1 MWTSTQYRNVV
12 RGSAWYDLIVTAA
25 FATPWSFALVHGMLS
40 ALDLPGELPAFQP
53 VHMLMAN
60 LLGSVVCVWAVLRI
74 RDPQALY
81 GRYDAVARFLFAAWQ
96 GYALLHGA
104 SSILIVFLVFELAW
118 GIAQVLPVRASSLAS
133 QLPQWF
139 WVCQEFV
146 TTIQTCGSEPA
157 RDDGISGD
165 INVEYQTAIACRQA
179 PTVVSGPRMRYC
191 ASRRMT

>member
-1 MWTSTQYRNVV
+1 MMWTSTQYRNVV
-12 RGSAWYDLIVTAA
+12 RGSAWYDLVVTAA

-40 ALDLPGELPAFQP
+40 ALNLPGELPAFQP

-74 RDPQALY
+74 RDPQARY

-118 GIAQVLPVRASSLAS
+118 GVAQVLPVRASSLAS
-133 QLPQWF
+133 QLPQ
-139 WVCQEFV
+139 CPSSAQ
-146 TTIQTCGSEPA
+146 
-157 RDDGISGD
+157 
-165 INVEYQTAIACRQA
+165 NL
-179 PTVVSGPRMRYC
+179 
-191 ASRRMT
+191 